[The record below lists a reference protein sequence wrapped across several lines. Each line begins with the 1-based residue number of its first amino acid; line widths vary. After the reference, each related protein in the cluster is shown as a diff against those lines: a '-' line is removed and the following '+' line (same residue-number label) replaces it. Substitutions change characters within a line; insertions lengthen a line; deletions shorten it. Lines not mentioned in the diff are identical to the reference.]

1 VFDDTVEGVCV
12 LQIPYQSVIAHAN
25 MLLQVIALTIS
36 GGLLVLFLLLIG
48 ILFRTSKTMLKQNDE
63 LIEQKRQL
71 EISYEKLDDSD
82 YFTFKIPAIR
92 EFDTSDIAV
101 GYC

>member
-1 VFDDTVEGVCV
+1 MQLGYNEINLNLGCPSATVVSKNRG
-12 LQIPYQSVIAHAN
+12 
-25 MLLQVIALTIS
+25 S
-36 GGLLVLFLLLIG
+36 GFL
-48 ILFRTSKTMLKQNDE
+48 SKTDDLDAFLN
-63 LIEQKRQL
+63 
-71 EISYEKLDDSD
+71 EIFTKATTRIGKTDPEEFYEFD